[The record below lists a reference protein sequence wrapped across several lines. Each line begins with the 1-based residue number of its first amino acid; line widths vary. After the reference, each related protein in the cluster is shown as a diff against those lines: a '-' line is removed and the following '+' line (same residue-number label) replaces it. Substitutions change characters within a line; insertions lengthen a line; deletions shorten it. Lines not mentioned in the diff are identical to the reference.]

1 MFDNRKQ
8 RVPELFISKIEIDK
22 IVDGFLKFK
31 KVINFSDIAEIKS
44 ALQKQKEIRR
54 NCEMF
59 CHMKKINQD
68 GDGSPAGGTVGRY
81 LNTEAIAA

>member
-8 RVPELFISKIEIDK
+8 RVPQLFIDK
-22 IVDGFLKFK
+22 INIDKVVDGIKKIKVLQFADLKG
-31 KVINFSDIAEIKS
+31 ISETLA
-44 ALQKQKEIRR
+44 KQKEIRR

-59 CHMKKINQD
+59 CHMKKVNQD

>member
-8 RVPELFISKIEIDK
+8 NVPQLFIDK
-22 IVDGFLKFK
+22 INIDKTIDDLKK
-31 KVINFSDIAEIKS
+31 LKVINFYSLKRISELIK
-44 ALQKQKEIRR
+44 KQKELRR

-81 LNTEAIAA
+81 LDTHAVAA

>member
-8 RVPELFISKIEIDK
+8 NVPQLFIDK
-22 IVDGFLKFK
+22 IDIDKVVDGFLKFK
-31 KVINFSDIAEIKS
+31 KVINFSDVPKIKS
-44 ALQKQKEIRR
+44 ALTRQKEIRR

-59 CHMKKINQD
+59 CHMKKVNQD

>member
-22 IVDGFLKFK
+22 VVDGFLKLK

-59 CHMKKINQD
+59 CHMKKVEKD
-68 GDGSPAGGTVGRY
+68 GPGAPAGGTVGRY
-81 LNTEAIAA
+81 IDTEAIAA